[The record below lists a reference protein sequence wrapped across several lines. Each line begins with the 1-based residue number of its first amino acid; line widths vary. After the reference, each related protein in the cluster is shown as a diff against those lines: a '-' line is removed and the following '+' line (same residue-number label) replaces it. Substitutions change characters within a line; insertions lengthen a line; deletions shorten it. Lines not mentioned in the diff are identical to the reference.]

1 MVEHMYDV
9 AVPAA
14 EAPPPVSRRPPLL
27 PPADEEPLARVQLV
41 YRPAW
46 DVRRNVV
53 STFFYVPAVQR
64 GGNLALGRSSIRGID
79 DPKMMAGLD
88 LMIMNTAL
96 EDRVRLAPS
105 GRKSLLA
112 ATLHLQSVAK
122 IGRAS
127 WWGSV

>member
-64 GGNLALGRSSIRGID
+64 GGNLALGRLSIRGLD
-79 DPKMMAGLD
+79 APKAMAGLD
-88 LMIMNTAL
+88 LMIMNNAL
-96 EDRVRLAPS
+96 VDLVRLAES
-105 GRKSLLA
+105 GRELLLA
-112 ATLHLQSVAK
+112 GTRHFESAARPYRSA
-122 IGRAS
+122 AD
-127 WWGSV
+127 